1 MAKLA
6 SDEVERQAI
15 RVVATMMASSARTA
29 PKGRG
34 VDDVKTL
41 LVEGDDI
48 EALARAMEDKADEK
62 PPYLSPAFRR
72 DARNLRSSTYVLLV
86 GVSGEPKKIDQP
98 LDCGACGYKTC
109 RRLLNARKKDGN
121 DFSGP
126 LCIFQAIDLG
136 IALSSAVK
144 LASELNVDNRL
155 MYTVGA
161 AARRLGL
168 LNADVIIGI
177 PLSAGGKNP
186 YFDRQ

>member
-6 SDEVERQAI
+6 SEEAERQAI

-29 PKGRG
+29 PKARG
-34 VDDVKTL
+34 VDDVQTL

-48 EALARAMEDKADEK
+48 EALARAMEDKAEEK
-62 PPYLSPAFRR
+62 PPY
-72 DARNLRSSTYVLLV
+72 
-86 GVSGEPKKIDQP
+86 QP

-126 LCIFQAIDLG
+126 LCVFQAIDLG
-136 IALSSAVK
+136 IALGSAVK